1 MNEYQILE
9 GNLKIKKYHL
19 QQVHQQHLLD
29 SDAIM
34 YNRSWD
40 WLYPVLLLI
49 EKQGYTVNMC
59 PTSCQ
64 IKDGEELIT
73 TRNLQDGRLAGTWQA
88 VIDFIDFYKT
98 QTQ

>member
-29 SDAIM
+29 SGAIM

-40 WLYPVLLLI
+40 WLYPVLQLI
-49 EKQGYTVNMC
+49 EKQGYTVNMG

>member
-1 MNEYQILE
+1 
-9 GNLKIKKYHL
+9 
-19 QQVHQQHLLD
+19 
-29 SDAIM
+29 M

-49 EKQGYTVNMC
+49 EKQGYTVNMG

>member
-9 GNLKIKKYHL
+9 GNQKIKKYHL
-19 QQVHQQHLLD
+19 QQLHQQHLLD

-34 YNRSWD
+34 YNRSWH
-40 WLYPVLLLI
+40 WLYPVLQLI
-49 EKQGYTVNMC
+49 EKQGYTVNMG
-59 PTSCQ
+59 PISCQ